1 MSKRYLFRWQ
11 AMDDSGNL
19 HHGCSFAPSAGQIA
33 ADLAAH
39 HQLPLKISPRQ
50 RCGQRQWK
58 GAQKTALVRQLA
70 TLLKAGMPLAS
81 SLQLLGE
88 GHPEPCWQA
97 LLLELQQ
104 RITSGIPFSDAL
116 AAWPDVFP
124 PLYAALIHIGEL
136 TGELDECCL
145 QLALQQEQ
153 QQQQQQKV
161 KKALRYPL
169 FILAVALLVS
179 IGMLVFVLPEFV
191 AIYQTFNAP
200 LPAFTAAVIA
210 FSQLIQQQALPGIT
224 LVIAVVLLWRRLHK
238 KSPGWQRREQ
248 RLLMRLPLI
257 AALYRGSLLSQIFTT
272 LSLTQRAGLT
282 LLQSL
287 QAVEKTL
294 SPLLWREA
302 IAALQRHIENGNPLH
317 QALKTHQLF
326 TPLCYQLVKVGEES
340 GSLDTLLA
348 RLAGWHEQRTH
359 QLADALAAAL
369 EPLMMVVI
377 GAIVGTL
384 VVAMYLP
391 VFRLGDALG

>member
-1 MSKRYLFRWQ
+1 M
-11 AMDDSGNL
+11 
-19 HHGCSFAPSAGQIA
+19 
-33 ADLAAH
+33 
-39 HQLPLKISPRQ
+39 
-50 RCGQRQWK
+50 
-58 GAQKTALVRQLA
+58 
-70 TLLKAGMPLAS
+70 
-81 SLQLLGE
+81 
-88 GHPEPCWQA
+88 
-97 LLLELQQ
+97 
-104 RITSGIPFSDAL
+104 
-116 AAWPDVFP
+116 
-124 PLYAALIHIGEL
+124 
-136 TGELDECCL
+136 
-145 QLALQQEQ
+145 
-153 QQQQQQKV
+153 
-161 KKALRYPL
+161 
-169 FILAVALLVS
+169 
-179 IGMLVFVLPEFV
+179 
-191 AIYQTFNAP
+191 
-200 LPAFTAAVIA
+200 
-210 FSQLIQQQALPGIT
+210 PGIT

-340 GSLDTLLA
+340 GSLDALLA